1 MFIRLVT
8 ALELIHS
15 PPHTHFWSFHAL
27 TFTPS
32 TSRCGFSR
40 LMDVFINL
48 SWRFALLLLSFYTS
62 VRGLPGAFYLPLSF
76 IVLLYVFR
84 SIFVCRSLDL
94 CMYCLSL
101 SIFCT
106 CLLSNNFISLTY
118 LKVCWFH
125 CCCISVLYLPSML
138 PASLPI
144 YLGSIMDIYRTYKK
158 SID

>member
-62 VRGLPGAFYLPLSF
+62 VRGLPVAFYLPLSLIAF
-76 IVLLYVFR
+76 WSSTFMLVLCQSWSVRLSAFDSLKLSVSVLYQDTFTVLYCT
-84 SIFVCRSLDL
+84 FVCLSVDL
-94 CMYCLSL
+94 CMSIARSLYVL
-101 SIFCT
+101 SIFEY
-106 CLLSNNFISLTY
+106 LL
-118 LKVCWFH
+118 H
-125 CCCISVLYLPSML
+125 MSV
-138 PASLPI
+138 I
-144 YLGSIMDIYRTYKK
+144 
-158 SID
+158 